1 MRLFLQSLSVVV
13 VLTCGL
19 AAQANES
26 EGPVYQR
33 HRGGA
38 GYGGQAA
45 SGFYPGQ
52 YPGLGYPPLAPYG
65 LGFYQQPFAGDWFT
79 RPYPSHFDYFR
90 LRHRATPAS
99 QDCPCANTPT
109 RQ

>member
-1 MRLFLQSLSVVV
+1 MRFFLQLLCV
-13 VLTCGL
+13 VLVAGGL
-19 AAQANES
+19 AAEAGEN

-33 HRGGA
+33 HRGGG

-45 SGFYPGQ
+45 YGPNPGYYPGF
-52 YPGLGYPPLAPYG
+52 PPYG
-65 LGFYQQPFAGDWFT
+65 FGYFQQPFAGDWFT

-99 QDCPCANTPT
+99 QNCPGADP
-109 RQ
+109 Q